1 MVKRKKGVNFDLH
14 FAKDFFEQLSLKMK
28 MVSINFDNFFFHCN
42 IFFFQ
47 KFDRMK

>member
-28 MVSINFDNFFFHCN
+28 MVPINFD
-42 IFFFQ
+42 IFFFIAIYFFQ
-47 KFDRMK
+47 

>member
-28 MVSINFDNFFFHCN
+28 IVAINFDNFFSLQY
-42 IFFFQ
+42 IFFQ
-47 KFDRMK
+47 